1 MRLRN
6 LVLSIALGA
15 AVTIGLIVALG
26 SSAVPVQ
33 AQPAPAPAAPTI
45 DHSDAIS
52 DALSYLKTQQRSNG
66 SFNDSEFTTVRAVLA
81 IAAARRPIGFVT
93 SISGYTPLDYL
104 ATRAITYTHD
114 AAGKL
119 KPGTAGQLAVA
130 VVAGDGDPYDFGGMN
145 IIHELT
151 ATYDAATGAYSTTA
165 SPAGILNQPWAILGL
180 AAAQEAVPEPATD
193 FLIGLQNADGGWGWG
208 LDPDYTALALQALLA
223 SGSVDATHARV
234 QEGLA
239 FLRDTQ
245 LDSGGWGW
253 GGVSVNADSTA
264 IVIQALAAA
273 GYTPATESWAHPLDP
288 HAALLGL
295 QQTDGHFDGYDAVLA
310 TADAIPGLAEMP
322 LPILG
327 QVQRA
332 NRALTWMNE
341 RQNADGSW
349 SSFGSPDPGATCD
362 AVLAYAAAGF
372 DPHTVRAS
380 GGRPSAMD
388 YLSSTASSFVAR
400 SADSA
405 GKLALAVDAAGE
417 DVRDFG
423 GVNIVHVLT
432 DTWYSPTLGTFGD
445 ADNSWHQ
452 AFGMLGLAAAGEP
465 VPISATQRLKAM
477 QNPGDG
483 NWADAEGDAK
493 PDSTGLA
500 MQALIAV
507 GVPATDTSIVSG
519 TLFLYTQYDAQGSW
533 GYVDGATATVL
544 PSANAT
550 AYAMQGLLAA
560 GEDLVADKWLKDGH
574 SPYDALAALQKPDG
588 PIVLNWSLPDDD
600 GPATW
605 RAVPALLGRS
615 LPLHHAGIVVDYG
628 DGSFETACVSFSEPT
643 MSGLD
648 LLDRSGIPNERDANG
663 LITRIGDV
671 GCPAMNPW
679 CVPPYYWSYW
689 HQDAGGTWQV
699 SPSGAGDSTI
709 TDGSVDGFA
718 WVDWNMWPAP
728 PPGIT
733 PTLDTI
739 CGSFDP
745 FVPVHRGTDPDRMVA
760 LPPISAPG
768 NSVAVTIPFGS
779 DLNASGAVTLEWRI
793 RGEAS
798 WTTATSYRADG
809 YYTATIPVA
818 PSAGYELRTTFTD
831 PDLVQYGSIM
841 ADKLTLPMCIYLP
854 LVVK

>member
-6 LVLSIALGA
+6 LVFSMTLGA

-26 SSAVPVQ
+26 PNPVPVQ

-45 DHSDAIS
+45 DHGDAIS
-52 DALSYLKTQQRSNG
+52 DALSYLKAQQRPNG

-81 IAAARRPIGFVT
+81 LAAARRPIGFMT

-180 AAAQEAVPEPATD
+180 AAAQETVPGPATD

-295 QQTDGHFDGYDAVLA
+295 QQTDGHFDGYDTVLS

-332 NRALTWMNE
+332 NQALAWMNE
-341 RQNADGSW
+341 RQDADGSW
-349 SSFGSPDPGATCD
+349 SSLGSPDPGATCD

-380 GGRPSAMD
+380 GGGPSAMD
-388 YLSSTASSFVAR
+388 YLSSTASTFVAR

-423 GVNIVHVLT
+423 GVDIVHVLT
-432 DTWYSPTLGTFGD
+432 DTWYSPTL
-445 ADNSWHQ
+445 
-452 AFGMLGLAAAGEP
+452 
-465 VPISATQRLKAM
+465 
-477 QNPGDG
+477 
-483 NWADAEGDAK
+483 
-493 PDSTGLA
+493 
-500 MQALIAV
+500 
-507 GVPATDTSIVSG
+507 
-519 TLFLYTQYDAQGSW
+519 
-533 GYVDGATATVL
+533 
-544 PSANAT
+544 
-550 AYAMQGLLAA
+550 
-560 GEDLVADKWLKDGH
+560 
-574 SPYDALAALQKPDG
+574 
-588 PIVLNWSLPDDD
+588 
-600 GPATW
+600 
-605 RAVPALLGRS
+605 
-615 LPLHHAGIVVDYG
+615 
-628 DGSFETACVSFSEPT
+628 
-643 MSGLD
+643 
-648 LLDRSGIPNERDANG
+648 
-663 LITRIGDV
+663 
-671 GCPAMNPW
+671 
-679 CVPPYYWSYW
+679 
-689 HQDAGGTWQV
+689 
-699 SPSGAGDSTI
+699 
-709 TDGSVDGFA
+709 
-718 WVDWNMWPAP
+718 
-728 PPGIT
+728 
-733 PTLDTI
+733 
-739 CGSFDP
+739 
-745 FVPVHRGTDPDRMVA
+745 
-760 LPPISAPG
+760 
-768 NSVAVTIPFGS
+768 
-779 DLNASGAVTLEWRI
+779 
-793 RGEAS
+793 
-798 WTTATSYRADG
+798 
-809 YYTATIPVA
+809 
-818 PSAGYELRTTFTD
+818 
-831 PDLVQYGSIM
+831 
-841 ADKLTLPMCIYLP
+841 
-854 LVVK
+854 